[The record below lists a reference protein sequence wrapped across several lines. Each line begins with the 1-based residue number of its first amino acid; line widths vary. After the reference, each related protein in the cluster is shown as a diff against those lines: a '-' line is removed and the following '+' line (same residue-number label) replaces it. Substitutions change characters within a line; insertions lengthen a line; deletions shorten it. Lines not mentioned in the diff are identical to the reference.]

1 MQGADVHRNPSPGP
15 GEGAFCYG
23 HCWVRLAWAWRT
35 AHWGTVAVPLGSK
48 LYVRKEDLEK
58 LPANWPFRT
67 KPQLGLELVL
77 EVAQELQKKGFQV
90 VIVQDGAWAHRPYIC
105 RLRKGGLVVGR
116 LRKDAALCDLPAPRR
131 RGQRGRPR
139 LYGTKRISLWKRAA
153 HPKGWE
159 RVLCVLYGQ
168 EQIKTI
174 KTFLATYRVAG
185 GLIRVLLVQEQ
196 DGVQAYFSTNP
207 DWTPEQILE
216 AVADRGSIKQLFRD
230 VKQTWKADEPRL
242 PVDHPIPLPKRLKEV
257 WKTDR
262 PQLRNV
268 WSNLAT
274 WHRRAVGQSSV
285 NFGSPNP
292 QRNVCL
298 PLQWPASLHGAIP
311 VVQPAL
317 AETDGW
323 AA

>member
-1 MQGADVHRNPSPGP
+1 RAKRGSGETARQLAISDQAAVGSGTGVGSGP
-15 GEGAFCYG
+15 GA
-23 HCWVRLAWAWRT
+23 
-35 AHWGTVAVPLGSK
+35 S
-48 LYVRKEDLEK
+48 
-58 LPANWPFRT
+58 
-67 KPQLGLELVL
+67 
-77 EVAQELQKKGFQV
+77 KKGISGGDCAGRGV
-90 VIVQDGAWAHRPYIC
+90 GPPAVYLPSSE
-105 RLRKGGLVVGR
+105 GGLVVGR